1 MKDFRHASGRLE
13 DNYFYGRVDEIGM
26 LHNNINMR
34 QHTALI
40 GQRQFGKTALVH
52 KAIER
57 HVSSPLKAHVDL
69 TRKSTLH
76 EAAQS
81 MLNEFMQENFGIKR
95 FLVLAQVDFGTLLK
109 NAFSF
114 MGGVKKM
121 KLKDFEVEL
130 KEISLLAADS
140 TNTKSIDLFVSAVE
154 FIDNVATKLEK
165 KAVLFIDEFQRI
177 AQFPEMKT
185 KDVLWPLRSAIQD
198 CKSTTL
204 IVAGSKPSVLRDL
217 ITTPESAFFN
227 SFMIYDVH
235 GIEAKDFYDHFS
247 QVCQTYGVTDIPQT
261 TQFVFKIFNGMPSYL
276 SLFGRKLFD
285 EVKRKRKLES
295 DMYFKALEDTFF
307 DLSDVFRLFE
317 EKINDVPYGL
327 IVYKA
332 IFINENPKSEAMRL
346 SGTTGANIQTSTIN
360 KMIENGYIIKRGHGE
375 YQVVDTALGYYMAE
389 ITTFEQF
396 KTLYDDQV
404 LSKMLGI
411 SGMDGG
417 K

>member
-13 DNYFYGRVDEIGM
+13 DNYFYGRGDEIAL

-40 GQRQFGKTALVH
+40 GLRQFGKTALAH
-52 KAIER
+52 KAIEK
-57 HVSSPLKAHVDL
+57 HISTPLKAHVDL
-69 TRKSTLH
+69 TRKATLH
-76 EAAQS
+76 EAAQA

-95 FLVLAQVDFGTLLK
+95 FLVMAQVDFGGLLK

-114 MGGVKKM
+114 IGGVKKM

-130 KEISLLAADS
+130 KEISILAADS
-140 TNTKSIDLFVSAVE
+140 SNAKSIDLFVSAVE

-177 AQFPEMKT
+177 AQFPEVKT

-227 SFMIYDVH
+227 SFMIYDIH
-235 GIEAKDFYDHFS
+235 GIKSDDFYDHFK
-247 QVCQTYGVTDIPQT
+247 QVCSTYGVADIPQA
-261 TQFVFKIFNGMPSYL
+261 TQFAFKVFNGMPSYL

-285 EVKRKRKLES
+285 EVTRKKGF
-295 DMYFKALEDTFF
+295 DTDTYFKALEDTFT

-317 EKINDVPYGL
+317 EKINDIPYGL

-332 IFINENPKSEAMRL
+332 IFADENPKSEAVRL
-346 SGTTGANIQTSTIN
+346 SGTTSANIQSSTIN
-360 KMIENGYIIKRGHGE
+360 KMLENGYILKRGHGD

-389 ITTFEQF
+389 ITTAEQF

-404 LSKMLGI
+404 LASMLGLNRN
-411 SGMDGG
+411 
-417 K
+417 